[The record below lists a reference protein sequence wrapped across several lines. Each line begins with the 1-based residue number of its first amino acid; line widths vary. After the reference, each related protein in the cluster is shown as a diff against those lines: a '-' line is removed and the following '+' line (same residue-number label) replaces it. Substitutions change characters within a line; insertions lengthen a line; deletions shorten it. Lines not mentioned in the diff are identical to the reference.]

1 MRRLS
6 LLARIALA
14 PCVALALLASGQPS
28 AANSPAVVDQEFPFT
43 VGFVNCDGTL
53 MVLEGF
59 SHFKVR
65 VDFDAL
71 TGELHGA
78 IEENFHDIVVVSP
91 VARYVATYGQTTVAN
106 GDFYGMAP
114 YTFIHQEQFLLTRS
128 GEVTVLGVSVPDDL
142 RIWTRVQAT
151 FNGNGTP
158 TATQT
163 EGGADCR

>member
-6 LLARIALA
+6 LIARIALA
-14 PCVALALLASGQPS
+14 ACVAVALLASAHPA
-28 AANSPAVVDQEFPFT
+28 AANSPAVVDQEYPFA
-43 VGFVNCDGTL
+43 VAFVNCDATP
-53 MVLEGF
+53 MVVEGF
-59 SHFKVR
+59 SHFKIR
-65 VDFDAL
+65 IDFDAV

-91 VARYVATYGQTTVAN
+91 VARYVANYGQTTVAN
-106 GDFYGMAP
+106 GDFYGQAP
-114 YTFIHQEQFLLTRS
+114 YTFIHEDHFLLTRS

-142 RIWTRVQAT
+142 RIWTRVKAT